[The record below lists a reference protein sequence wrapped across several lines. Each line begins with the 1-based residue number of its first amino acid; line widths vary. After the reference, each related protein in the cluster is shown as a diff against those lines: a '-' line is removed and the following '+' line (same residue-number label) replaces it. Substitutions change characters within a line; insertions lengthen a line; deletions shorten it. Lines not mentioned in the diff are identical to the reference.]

1 MAENLNDTV
10 TAELERIQNLPIDER
25 VAAFAALRDLLE
37 AALQDLD
44 SVASE
49 A

>member
-1 MAENLNDTV
+1 MAENLNDIV
-10 TAELERIQNLPIDER
+10 TAELERIQNLSIDER

-44 SVASE
+44 SVASD

>member
-1 MAENLNDTV
+1 MAENLTDTV

-44 SVASE
+44 SVASD

>member
-44 SVASE
+44 SVASD